1 VILNRIIDLL
11 GCSSCS
17 WISTFLSWS
26 KGSSSKVEAFHYIQG
41 ANTDESGRE
50 KEDLSLR
57 FL

>member
-1 VILNRIIDLL
+1 MVVRVVLELVLFSPDLRVVL
-11 GCSSCS
+11 AR
-17 WISTFLSWS
+17 L
-26 KGSSSKVEAFHYIQG
+26 KHYIQG